1 MIVYLSYPTFTL
13 HAFFMHKH
21 GAAGSGNGG
30 LTVIFH
36 YVNYTQGIWMFT
48 DEKKSITLG
57 VSKSPPWK
65 SRFLDAGSSEFLDPM
80 NRVAVLL
87 W

>member
-13 HAFFMHKH
+13 HAFFIHKH

-36 YVNYTQGIWMFT
+36 YVNYTPGIWMFT
-48 DEKKSITLG
+48 NEKKKVL
-57 VSKSPPWK
+57 PW
-65 SRFLDAGSSEFLDPM
+65 EFL
-80 NRVAVLL
+80 NLL
-87 W
+87 HGRAASWMPVHLSF

>member
-1 MIVYLSYPTFTL
+1 ML
-13 HAFFMHKH
+13 FFMHKH

-48 DEKKSITLG
+48 DEKKVL
-57 VSKSPPWK
+57 PW
-65 SRFLDAGSSEFLDPM
+65 EFL
-80 NRVAVLL
+80 NLL
-87 W
+87 HGRAASWMPVHLSF